1 MTEAQI
7 IQTIGAC
14 ILVVIFLVLCLCASQ
29 EYNIAKDRW
38 DEQHPIETMYR
49 KSKK

>member
-7 IQTIGAC
+7 IQIIGAC
-14 ILVVIFLVLCLCASQ
+14 ILVAVFFVLCLCASQ

-38 DEQHPIETMYR
+38 ENEHPIETMYR
-49 KSKK
+49 KQKK